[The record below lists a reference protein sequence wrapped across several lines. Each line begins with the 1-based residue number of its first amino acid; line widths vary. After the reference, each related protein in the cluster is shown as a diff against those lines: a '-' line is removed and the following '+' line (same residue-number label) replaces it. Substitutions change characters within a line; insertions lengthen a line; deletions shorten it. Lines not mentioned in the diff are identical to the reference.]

1 MKIGYCQFNVVN
13 SNIDRNL
20 DKIMELLG
28 NISAELIV
36 LPELCMTGYYFSDR
50 SKLAQLSNKTNQ
62 EKILNILTR
71 IAKKNGSYIVAGI
84 TELENNDLYNTAI
97 VIGPNG
103 IIGKHRKVNITKN
116 EKIFTRGTKF
126 DVFEIGRVKIGI
138 AICFDSWFPESFR
151 LLSMQGAQI
160 ICCPSNFGG
169 PWTLDVMKVRSLE
182 NQVFT
187 VMSNRTGFEMIG
199 GEKAEFRGESQVI
212 DYGGNILIKAEN
224 NDCVGIVDI
233 NPNEANQKGN
243 IICDD
248 MKYEMS
254 LYKEYVTYAI

>member
-13 SNIDRNL
+13 SDIDSNL
-20 DKIMELLG
+20 NKIKELLK
-28 NISAELIV
+28 NISAGLIV

-62 EKILNILTR
+62 EKILSTLTR
-71 IAKKNGSYIVAGI
+71 IAKNNGSYIVAGI

-103 IIGKHRKVNITKN
+103 SIGKHRKVNITKN

-126 DVFEIGRVKIGI
+126 DVFEIDKVKIGI

-151 LLSMQGAQI
+151 LLSLQGAQI

-187 VMSNRTGFEMIG
+187 VMSNRTGYEMIG

-254 LYKEYVTYAI
+254 LYKEYVTYTI